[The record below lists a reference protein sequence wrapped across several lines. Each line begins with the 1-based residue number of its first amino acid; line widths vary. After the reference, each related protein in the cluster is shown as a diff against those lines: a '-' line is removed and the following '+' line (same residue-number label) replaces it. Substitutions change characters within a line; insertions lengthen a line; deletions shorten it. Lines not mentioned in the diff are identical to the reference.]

1 MCVIRIQ
8 DDQKLLNIFKF
19 EKNIVFPIFP
29 SERLLWWFLVSF
41 QLDNFAQ
48 VTHDLA
54 KIVPPYTI
62 FATVFKD
69 WPISNFGIFE
79 FWLGG

>member
-29 SERLLWWFLVSF
+29 SKRRLWWFLVSF
-41 QLDNFAQ
+41 QVDNFAQ
-48 VTHDLA
+48 VTYDLA

-62 FATVFKD
+62 FATVVKD
-69 WPISNFGIFE
+69 
-79 FWLGG
+79 